1 MELKLYDSELKVM
14 KALWQDGELRAS
26 RLAKLLNEQTG
37 WNRNTTYTV
46 IKKLIEKG
54 AIERVEPGFLC
65 RATISQEQVRRNEAV
80 ELVDKLF
87 DHSASLFLAAYTNG
101 KKLPADEV
109 ECLKR
114 LVEELE

>member
-14 KALWQDGELRAS
+14 KALWQNGELRAS

-37 WNRNTTYTV
+37 WNRNATCTV
-46 IKKLIEKG
+46 IKKLIKKG
-54 AIERVEPGFLC
+54 AIKRVEPGFLC

-87 DHSASLFLAAYTNG
+87 DHSASLFLTAYTNG
-101 KKLPADEV
+101 KKLPSDEV
-109 ECLKR
+109 
-114 LVEELE
+114 